1 MLFTGLGEAW
11 GQTIDDTDIE
21 PDHTI
26 TEILYVAP
34 NSSTE
39 VRAQDNGDDTGM
51 YGYIRWYVENQNGNK
66 NTAGLTNGN
75 LTEYKNGLAAS
86 LLNSTGNA
94 GYVSCRFTE
103 SEIASDIKLVYE
115 ASSVRAETGGT
126 GENRYM
132 KPRAIGIRHVY
143 EVRNAKE
150 RSDALKAKKEK
161 LDDLQITNNLK
172 ALREASDPSQYVLNA
187 YDIYIPV
194 GATSSFRLPEE
205 LRNYYVPNNNS
216 VTKATQVRWT
226 LNTTTDG
233 NNWSDNSRKT
243 AQNSLTNYTFSSA
256 VKKACILAEVAMGNG
271 NWYPVSFLNIT
282 MVEGSGAMTAEE
294 LSNLSDNEKK
304 VYKHRFEDE
313 LEKNTALYERL
324 ARISFEKEKDVWS
337 GEEIVSRLQSNLTE
351 NFTSEPFVTEDGKK
365 VDSYYAF
372 AHPEQH
378 EFRGS
383 RNGYGELKVMKN
395 EYALYRTLNFPNISR
410 ADRTNQHYNDATR
423 VGTNSYYTDYFGR
436 TNYPL
441 RVVDRLWEKNNGQ
454 KSGYF
459 MYVDASEIP
468 GVITKIPIS
477 GLCPNTSLI
486 VNAWVCDVTGDGRT
500 QANVGFTLKGKK
512 SEGNQEEEVIL
523 AKYYSGELSPKPRS
537 GNNSN
542 TVLWQQVSFKFSFS
556 DTDIKDTDEFIL
568 EISSNCENSSG
579 ADFGI
584 DDISIYRTRP
594 AITAQREDACESSV
608 LMVSTD
614 YETLRSNMMW
624 DIESDVIDK
633 NELSN
638 AKYRKYRYGLMGDD
652 PYAAV
657 EDVLHSN
664 VGNVYFAFTNIN
676 TDKTVGDWIS
686 VNKDLAKHEEDLPD
700 VPENLQYAMRVA
712 VQTDMNVV
720 DEDEIMIPK
729 TADEALRSE
738 IIMNVRAMHDF
749 LEDIKR
755 GNVQENDEHM
765 AHVTDLE
772 ELIIDL
778 RASKPSTGSDV
789 KPNDNNPLMID
800 SVEVHKILT
809 TPSLYKEYERAVRD
823 LFICLEIPRIRCPW
837 RSEDGTM
844 LYLSKIDVHNT
855 DLHFVNEVYK
865 DEQGKEHTA
874 SGEYYVIL
882 FSARQIAEG
891 SNLDLDSECAL
902 KKNIYVVP
910 SVTITVQTAMDPEV
924 IACEGS
930 IRSLNANLEVA
941 KVDDY
946 GNVTST
952 EMEPFDTAY
961 PQGAY
966 TFDWYLGTEEEYNKL
981 SDLQGIIKKLRDDLG
996 SNNDEKIKR
1005 FTTADVESC
1014 GALSPDEKT
1023 LLIGLLGTNP
1033 NDTKLVSGITDVE
1046 FRWVD
1051 KVLVI
1056 PYIADIKDMNDEGEE
1071 ILKRRFCA
1079 KPQWL
1084 ELTEGAN
1091 SPGLDVGFPDVNYA
1105 DVQLNPVPLRLGL
1118 GNLKDQATIT
1128 IPIRKNIE
1136 LGIEDTEGG
1145 KHVLKN
1151 LTSADG
1157 KTVSLW
1163 PSGGGSVGIPVG
1175 EVKELYAEE
1184 NGDDNHVTLR
1194 FTLASEQV
1202 DNYFKEGESYS
1213 LYLHFGEYKEVNGTA
1228 TLIPNSCDGTAY
1240 LTIKIVPEYITW
1252 KGTNDASWYD
1262 DTGNWT
1268 ISTKGELHDLN
1279 GSLTENAVSTTTF
1292 SPLYFTKVT
1301 VADVGANGNV
1311 LSLENEPEISE
1322 RGNQPLDD
1330 GITENPI
1337 KYDMAVDMDGTAL
1350 KVVPYYG
1357 NKVEEIYFKPDAK
1370 LVNQQYLSYDAAWV
1384 EFKIANNEKRWMA
1397 SPLED
1402 VYAGDIYAPSNN
1414 GKQETVAFKNITYDN
1429 TTPGTYSRWQP
1440 AFYQKAW
1447 NKAIDYAT
1455 TTDGTSSQN
1464 VAAVKSN
1471 WSIEYNNVA
1480 EAYSIGKGFYLS
1492 VEEVPTGDAATRK
1505 DGTAIVRLPKAD
1517 QAYTYEAAPTTKANT
1532 EFSAQ
1537 TRSAGHMA
1545 AYQSQTGEVTL
1556 KLGDVYGETAADV
1569 AGVEAKKRHF
1579 LIGNPY
1585 MTYLNVGTFLS
1596 GNTNLEP
1603 KYWTLENNVSNATVV
1618 GTPDVPFDN
1627 EYTIGTV
1634 EPMQAFFVELKDGE
1648 TDLDVTFTPAMMSA
1662 IKVAASGV
1670 TTKSTSA
1677 TNPALTLTADRG
1689 DVKSVATLRTSDKA
1703 DNAYE
1708 ADEDAVV
1715 LLDSELDV
1723 PMVYT
1728 VAGSQAAQVNA
1739 VKSVKNI
1746 GLGVFNEGGGEVTI
1760 TIEGLSRMAETL
1772 YLYDAQTRKSV
1783 KLDSDSYSLTLSGDS
1798 HGRYYLRDS
1807 ALGSEL
1813 ENTISIYSAQRGR
1826 VIVSALRPVKDI
1838 KVFGLNGSLARQ
1850 FSVNTTQYSFDLPA
1864 GIYMIY
1870 ASDGEQEYTEKVI
1883 VR

>member
-11 GQTIDDTDIE
+11 GQASIDDTVE
-21 PDHTI
+21 PDNTI

-34 NSSTE
+34 GQSTTITM
-39 VRAQDNGDDTGM
+39 QDNNDATGM
-51 YGYIRWYVENQNGNK
+51 YGYIRWYVEDQSGNRTAPVEIFPNS
-66 NTAGLTNGN
+66 NTQTNRF
-75 LTEYKNGLAAS
+75 TRYSNGLATTRDQNTGYAGSITCQFSESQINS
-86 LLNSTGNA
+86 LT
-94 GYVSCRFTE
+94 
-103 SEIASDIKLVYE
+103 LVYE
-115 ASSVRAETGGT
+115 ASSVKPLMSG
-126 GENRYM
+126 NNIS
-132 KPRAIGIRHVY
+132 KPRVIGIRHKF
-143 EVRNAKE
+143 ELRNAKE
-150 RSDALKAKKEK
+150 RADALEKKQVEFKK
-161 LDDLQITNNLK
+161 LSISGNDLK
-172 ALREASDPSQYVLNA
+172 ALREASDPSLYVLNA

-194 GATSSFRLPEE
+194 GSTSNFRLPEE
-205 LRNYYVPNNNS
+205 LRNYYIPNNN
-216 VTKATQVRWT
+216 VTQATQVRWT
-226 LNTTTDG
+226 INRYNGRSWSNSQNTVRNSNLTDYSF
-233 NNWSDNSRKT
+233 NDDI
-243 AQNSLTNYTFSSA
+243 
-256 VKKACILAEVAMGNG
+256 KKAYILAEVSSDNST
-271 NWYPVSFLNIT
+271 WYPVSFLNVT
-282 MVEGSGAMTAEE
+282 MVDGSGPMTAGE
-294 LSNLSDNEKK
+294 LNRLSDSDKK
-304 VYKHRFEDE
+304 VYKHRFEDKLDE
-313 LEKNTALYERL
+313 NTALYRRL
-324 ARISFEKEKDVWS
+324 ARISFEDADDILTYPSSNGLTNYLE
-337 GEEIVSRLQSNLTE
+337 SNLTDNFKGSVFTTE
-351 NFTSEPFVTEDGKK
+351 NGDK

-372 AHPEQH
+372 AHPEMH
-378 EFRGS
+378 ANRG
-383 RNGYGELKVMKN
+383 NELKVMKG
-395 EYALYRTLNFPNISR
+395 EYGLYRTLNYPDIS
-410 ADRTNQHYNDATR
+410 AAE
-423 VGTNSYYTDYFGR
+423 NSSNSTVWIGNSTYSDYFPTQYDR
-436 TNYPL
+436 SLT
-441 RVVDRLWEKNNGQ
+441 DRLWEKTEGTQ
-454 KSGYF
+454 SGYF
-459 MYVDASEIP
+459 MYIDASEIP

-486 VNAWVCDVTGDGRT
+486 VNAWICEVTNDNRT
-500 QANVGFTLKGKK
+500 KANVGFTLKGKK
-512 SEGNQEEEVIL
+512 GEGTQQEEVIL
-523 AKYYSGELSPKPRS
+523 AKYYSGALHTKPS
-537 GNNSN
+537 GDGTGNAE
-542 TVLWQQVSFKFSFS
+542 WQQVSFKFSFS

-568 EISSNCENSSG
+568 EISSNCESSSG

-584 DDISIYRTRP
+584 DDISIYCTRP

-755 GNVQENDEHM
+755 GNVQEDDDHM
-765 AHVTDLE
+765 AHVADLE
-772 ELIIDL
+772 KLIIDL
-778 RASKPSTGSDV
+778 RAPKTSTGSDV
-789 KPNDNNPLMID
+789 NPTDTNPLMID

-1175 EVKELYAEE
+1175 EVGELYAEE
-1184 NGDDNHVTLR
+1184 NGDNNHVKLR
-1194 FTLASEQV
+1194 FTLTSEQV

-1240 LTIKIVPEYITW
+1240 LTVKIVPEYITW
-1252 KGTNDASWYD
+1252 KGTNTNNASSWYD
-1262 DTGNWT
+1262 DAGNWT
-1268 ISTKGELHDLN
+1268 ISTKEELHDSDD

-1301 VADVGANGNV
+1301 VADVGERGNV
-1311 LSLENEPEISE
+1311 LSLENEPERSE
-1322 RGNQPLDD
+1322 GDNQPLSD
-1330 GITENPI
+1330 GITANPI
-1337 KYDMAVDMDGTAL
+1337 KYDMAVDMDGNDL

-1357 NKVEEIYFKPDAK
+1357 NKVEKIYFKPDAK

-1414 GKQETVAFKNITYDN
+1414 GKQETVAFENITYDN

-1596 GNTNLEP
+1596 ENTNLEP

-1627 EYTIGTV
+1627 EYTTGTV